1 MHRPAGPEKEEKM
14 NTVKRSVLAGI
25 LATLMLLTA
34 CAFSTEKEEE
44 PVPEEYQ
51 QPAVVVFE

>member
-1 MHRPAGPEKEEKM
+1 MKHF
-14 NTVKRSVLAGI
+14 KRSVLAGI
-25 LATLMLLTA
+25 LAALLLLSG
-34 CAFSTEKEEE
+34 CGLFSREKEET

>member
-1 MHRPAGPEKEEKM
+1 MRILSAVLLSAMLLSGCGLFSREKEE
-14 NTVKRSVLAGI
+14 T
-25 LATLMLLTA
+25 
-34 CAFSTEKEEE
+34 